1 MAGHSFHFITKR
13 DNKLTFHYYFPLSI
27 LAIWDYFNCINK
39 HLETKSEFGCVL
51 IRLILYSFGAINV
64 FCISMAI
71 DRISFRTEKFTG
83 VSLEKKT
90 KNCQAVCDL
99 ILVGNPQDKWMGQQ
113 KEWCYN
119 SGDCVHTREMPGQT
133 PKGSLRWHILC
144 KTQNKVGHGKC
155 LLCRVIRVE

>member
-71 DRISFRTEKFTG
+71 DRISFRTKKFTG
-83 VSLEKKT
+83 VSLKKKKKKT
-90 KNCQAVCDL
+90 VRQCVTLFWLETPRINGWVSKKNDATIQGTAF
-99 ILVGNPQDKWMGQQ
+99 IQ
-113 KEWCYN
+113 E
-119 SGDCVHTREMPGQT
+119 
-133 PKGSLRWHILC
+133 
-144 KTQNKVGHGKC
+144 KC
-155 LLCRVIRVE
+155 LGKHPKEACDGTYCERHKTK